1 MESMDGTRQ
10 PKITANQLP
19 NFRLPVSIK
28 NTKQPPQGKMNLLRA
43 QDRCVQGNM
52 NLRRAQDR
60 CQLRMPYAA
69 ATLGTSSLRTTDFLF
84 DSGSST
90 HLVGGGIALYDA
102 ELAIDY
108 NVQLAAGTAPVHSIG
123 YLDILIPSR
132 PCKVTLTLSN
142 VIRVPSA
149 SLNLISVSKVATMPG
164 VDVSINFYATR
175 ARIVIGGNA
184 IDILLHNG
192 TYIAS
197 TTILR
202 PIHLSTAAAS
212 HDLSQEESSVT
223 THASI
228 EEELDAL
235 VFPNEPRLEIPT
247 PMLSPTTST
256 SLSPPTSLSPDVIT
270 VLDLHSFYNHKNL
283 RELQR
288 LTRAG
293 LLPDLPEELRI
304 NLLRTRKLSCPAC
317 TLGKSTLSSGSKV
330 PSSTPSLP
338 GQRAHSDYAGP
349 FITSH
354 RGDRFAQAFTDSSS
368 GFTFLEF
375 HPDRTSA
382 RALFGLQLYRIW
394 VKTHSTHALHTVT
407 TDGGELTSRQCRLFC
422 RRAAINLQITAPYK
436 SSQNGRAERLW
447 RTLKSLTVV
456 LLHQSGLPTRFWPLA
471 MSCIIFQRNRL
482 PTKGNTITPF
492 EKFYGRPPPPTAP
505 FLPFGC
511 KVFAS
516 KPTVQHRTLGTKAA
530 YFLHVGSADKLQY
543 QLYNPQTGSVVTR
556 AAADVTPFPSVF
568 PLISDSDSS
577 SPSPTPTISVP
588 LYVHSQPAASAP
600 NVDMSSPL
608 EVHDIDHDASSS
620 VHDELV
626 PDDIDDLVS
635 EDLVSSSPDSSIVQ
649 PVIPSNRY
657 SRRIRTPALPHN
669 VSSHE
674 YQAQLEHDRQR
685 LAQLNPFCRCFS

>member
-1 MESMDGTRQ
+1 MSSYAAFSAWYALEVWSLENREDELVRVSSYWEVLAAENLLSFNLFSTLPVESDLSDPTTSTPTNSRSPNEVGNHESISQIHESISQISTDPIPLPVHHPIADENKDLVYQIAPKFLKKRNRLSNSTQNLPPMEIVDAKHQ
-10 PKITANQLP
+10 PKLTANQLP
-19 NFRLPVSIK
+19 NFRLPFSTK
-28 NTKQPPQGKMNLLRA
+28 NTKQPLQGKMNLLRA

-212 HDLSQEESSVT
+212 HDLLQEESSVT

-247 PMLSPTTST
+247 PMLPPTTST

-407 TDGGELTSRQCRLFC
+407 TDGGELTVANVDYSAEGLVSISRS
-422 RRAAINLQITAPYK
+422 P
-436 SSQNGRAERLW
+436 
-447 RTLKSLTVV
+447 
-456 LLHQSGLPTRFWPLA
+456 LPTNQA
-471 MSCIIFQRNRL
+471 KTVAQNA
-482 PTKGNTITPF
+482 
-492 EKFYGRPPPPTAP
+492 YG
-505 FLPFGC
+505 
-511 KVFAS
+511 
-516 KPTVQHRTLGTKAA
+516 
-530 YFLHVGSADKLQY
+530 
-543 QLYNPQTGSVVTR
+543 
-556 AAADVTPFPSVF
+556 
-568 PLISDSDSS
+568 
-577 SPSPTPTISVP
+577 
-588 LYVHSQPAASAP
+588 
-600 NVDMSSPL
+600 
-608 EVHDIDHDASSS
+608 
-620 VHDELV
+620 
-626 PDDIDDLVS
+626 
-635 EDLVSSSPDSSIVQ
+635 
-649 PVIPSNRY
+649 
-657 SRRIRTPALPHN
+657 ALL
-669 VSSHE
+669 S
-674 YQAQLEHDRQR
+674 L
-685 LAQLNPFCRCFS
+685 